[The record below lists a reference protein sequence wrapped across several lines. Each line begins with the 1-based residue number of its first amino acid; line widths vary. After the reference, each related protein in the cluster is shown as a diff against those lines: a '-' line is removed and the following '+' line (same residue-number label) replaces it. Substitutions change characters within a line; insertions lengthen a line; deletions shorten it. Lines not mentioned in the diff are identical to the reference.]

1 MTLTDCQ
8 IFSMVAQ
15 LGTFAAAAEQLHL
28 TPSAISHAVSG
39 MEAECGFLLFTR
51 TKSGVKMTA
60 AGEAILPAIRQMTAS
75 SESLNQSIAQVN
87 GTHKGVLRVGVFNS
101 ACVTWMPQLLPPFRK
116 EFPGIDVQIYQGS
129 YADIANWLKTG
140 AVEMGFLSNSSAIG
154 FDFEPLYDDTLICLA
169 PADYQ
174 PKRPGCIHANELQ
187 GQPFVSQLSDVDAD
201 IQSYFRINAL
211 QVNSRSYIADD
222 QSMIAMVSCGQGLAI
237 MPELMF
243 KHGADY
249 CGCQVLRLEPVA
261 KRSIGVACLAKSG
274 LSPAGKQFLNHLRR
288 YSKTMAMVE

>member
-51 TKSGVKMTA
+51 TKSGVTMTA
-60 AGEAILPAIRQMTAS
+60 AGEAILPAIRQMMAS
-75 SESLNQSIAQVN
+75 SESLSQSIAQVN

-101 ACVTWMPQLLPPFRK
+101 ACVTWLPQLLPPFRA
-116 EFPGIDVQIYQGS
+116 EFPGIDIQIYQGS
-129 YADIANWLKTG
+129 YADIAAWLRTG
-140 AVEMGFLSNSSAIG
+140 AVELGFLSNSSAVG
-154 FDFEPLYDDTLICLA
+154 FDFEPLYDDQLICIA
-169 PADYQ
+169 PANYT
-174 PKRPGCIHANELQ
+174 PRRPGIVHADELQ

-201 IQSYFRINAL
+201 IQSYFRIHAL
-211 QVNSRSYIADD
+211 QVNSRCYIADD

-243 KHGADY
+243 KYGADHS
-249 CGCQVLRLEPVA
+249 GCQVLQLEPAA
-261 KRSIGVACLAKSG
+261 KRSVGLACLSQKG
-274 LSPAGKQFLNHLRR
+274 LSPAGQQFLAHARR
-288 YSKTMAMVE
+288 YGKTISR